1 MPLAPDGAPP
11 PPGSAR
17 VPRGRRD
24 PFRPRPTPPA
34 LREVVETSAVI
45 PENLPLAR
53 LGERELE
60 KEVRRFGEVRVGRE
74 SRLYSCPSPS
84 GLVGVVLRYACGH
97 LGARRQVQ
105 ELVGPVRVRAGA
117 HRPGD
122 EDLGLR

>member
-11 PPGSAR
+11 QRGSAR

-24 PFRPRPTPPA
+24 LFRPSPTPPT

-60 KEVRRFGEVRVGRE
+60 KEVRRFGEVRAGRE

-84 GLVGVVLRYACGH
+84 GVVGDDLRHACCH

-105 ELVGPVRVRAGA
+105 ELVG
-117 HRPGD
+117 
-122 EDLGLR
+122 